1 MTQEVAKSAT
11 TSKEERIAYIKASSK
26 RVQNWPESKQE
37 AFYAAVARITGNVQN
52 LHSALGDR
60 VLDAQDIV

>member
-1 MTQEVAKSAT
+1 MTPVISKSAT
-11 TSKEERIAYIKASSK
+11 TSKEERITYIKASSK

-52 LHSALGDR
+52 LHSALGGH
-60 VLDAQDIV
+60 VLDAQDMV